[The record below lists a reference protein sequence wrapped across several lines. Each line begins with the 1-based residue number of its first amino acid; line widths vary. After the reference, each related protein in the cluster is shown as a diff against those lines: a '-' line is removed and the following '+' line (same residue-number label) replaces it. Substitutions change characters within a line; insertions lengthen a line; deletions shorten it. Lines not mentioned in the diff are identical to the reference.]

1 MNSRKYLEMF
11 MNSTKIMNAENC
23 KKIKSWGIGE
33 GRLPITTDPENL
45 FKPFA
50 EYEQED
56 KPKEEKK

>member
-1 MNSRKYLEMF
+1 
-11 MNSTKIMNAENC
+11 MNAENC